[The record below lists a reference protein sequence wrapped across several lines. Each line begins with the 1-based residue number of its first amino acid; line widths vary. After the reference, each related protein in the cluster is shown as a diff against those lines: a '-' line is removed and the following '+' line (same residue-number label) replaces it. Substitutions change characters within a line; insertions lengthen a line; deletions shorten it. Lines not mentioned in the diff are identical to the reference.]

1 MLLDEIDTYV
11 TKEMGV
17 TLKEY
22 RYTNI
27 GGKMIYLEGQRG
39 IITLTNDEIS
49 FKLKNKTFT
58 IKGADLFI
66 KYYDNNTALVYGS
79 IVSVV
84 VL

>member
-1 MLLDEIDTYV
+1 MLLDELDTYV
-11 TKEMGV
+11 SKELGV

-39 IITLTNDEIS
+39 IVTLTNEEVS
-49 FKLKNKTFT
+49 FKLKTKTFT
-58 IKGADLFI
+58 IKGTDLFI

>member
-1 MLLDEIDTYV
+1 MLLDELDTYV
-11 TKEMGV
+11 SKELGV

-39 IITLTNDEIS
+39 IVNLSNDEIS
-49 FKLKNKTFT
+49 FKLKSKTFT
-58 IKGADLFI
+58 IKGTDLFI
-66 KYYDNNTALVYGS
+66 KYYDDSTALVYGN
-79 IVSVV
+79 IVSLV

>member
-1 MLLDEIDTYV
+1 MLIDKLDTYV
-11 TKEMGV
+11 SKELGV

-39 IITLTNDEIS
+39 IVTLTKEEVS
-49 FKLKNKTFT
+49 FKLKTKTFT
-58 IKGADLFI
+58 IKGTDLFI

>member
-1 MLLDEIDTYV
+1 MLLDELDTYV
-11 TKEMGV
+11 SKELGV

-39 IITLTNDEIS
+39 IATLTKDEVS
-49 FKLKNKTFT
+49 FKLKTKTFT
-58 IKGADLFI
+58 IKGTDLFI